1 MAAPGL
7 ASYSGGYRALK
18 MWRVQRRTK
27 FQILF
32 CLILVHLNLN
42 SFVWLVATTLDSAS
56 LPSLGPKLSKIR
68 LQSGGYVSM
77 DYTWL
82 LLSESAMCCP
92 HGD

>member
-1 MAAPGL
+1 
-7 ASYSGGYRALK
+7 
-18 MWRVQRRTK
+18 MWRVQRGTK